1 MNNFYFDSKLEDG
14 TIIYTSKDNEDDFIE
29 LISPINSKGN
39 IIVEYYK
46 LCSRV
51 RTELYNNI
59 SEIVEEFN
67 IDKNKGNEFFFEQTN
82 MDENTFNSSA
92 FSNSS
97 LIISSTIL
105 SNFVHR
111 FP

>member
-59 SEIVEEFN
+59 SEEELEKN
-67 IDKNKGNEFFFEQTN
+67 I
-82 MDENTFNSSA
+82 NSS
-92 FSNSS
+92 
-97 LIISSTIL
+97 ISEIY
-105 SNFVHR
+105 
-111 FP
+111 

>member
-1 MNNFYFDSKLEDG
+1 MKYKEEYNNFYFDSKFEDG

-29 LISPINSKGN
+29 LISPINSKGS

-59 SEIVEEFN
+59 SEEELEKN
-67 IDKNKGNEFFFEQTN
+67 I
-82 MDENTFNSSA
+82 NSS
-92 FSNSS
+92 
-97 LIISSTIL
+97 ISEIY
-105 SNFVHR
+105 
-111 FP
+111 